1 MRLKSLAV
9 ITLLF
14 LGCSAAF
21 GQKHSSLGF
30 LSYDKTIQ
38 YCDYEVLT
46 VKPPFAAGVHNLQ
59 GCPGGSSGNGIMV
72 GVATGD
78 LTAASG
84 SKVTGKAY
92 AFADNAVEVGYNGG
106 FACGCAV
113 LYITKLKA
121 ATAAELKAGA
131 PFGWELYYSLYPG
144 EEFFGTYG
152 FLTKQL
158 GGSNPNEA
166 TFNVV
171 R

>member
-1 MRLKSLAV
+1 LKLKSLAV
-9 ITLLF
+9 ITFLL
-14 LGCSAAF
+14 LGCTAAF
-21 GQKHSSLGF
+21 GQKHYSLGF
-30 LSYDKTIQ
+30 ESYDKTIQ

-46 VKPPFAAGVHNLQ
+46 VTPPFAAGVHNLA
-59 GCPGGSSGNGIMV
+59 GCVPGNEGNGIMV
-72 GVATGD
+72 GVATTN

-84 SKVTGKAY
+84 SQVTGKAY
-92 AFADNAVEVGYNGG
+92 AFADNSVEVGYNGG

-121 ATAAELKAGA
+121 SSSAELRAGT

-144 EEFFGTYG
+144 EEYLGTYG

-158 GGSNPNEA
+158 GGSDPNDA